1 MLSKVYMTG
10 NGRRTKAS
18 FYILFIHSLA
28 WRVYGYKK
36 GAYYGYANLYASVHA
51 HAQKG
56 GEAERLSKPLTH
68 QTLRQNL

>member
-1 MLSKVYMTG
+1 MLSKLYMPG
-10 NGRRTKAS
+10 NGDAPKPRFTS
-18 FYILFIHSLA
+18 FLFIHWLG
-28 WRVYGYKK
+28 RVYGYKK
-36 GAYYGYANLYASVHA
+36 GKYYLYASVHA